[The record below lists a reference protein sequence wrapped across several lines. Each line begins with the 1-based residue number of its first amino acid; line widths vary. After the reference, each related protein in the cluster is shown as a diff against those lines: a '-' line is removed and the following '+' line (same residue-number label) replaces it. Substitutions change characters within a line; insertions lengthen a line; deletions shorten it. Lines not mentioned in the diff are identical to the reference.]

1 MELEMKNMYFTGEPK
16 PESVAMS
23 SDFTP
28 RLALKQINCELIF
41 PQGESEA
48 EFRCEEIQHKV
59 I

>member
-41 PQGESEA
+41 P
-48 EFRCEEIQHKV
+48 KV
-59 I
+59 NPKRSFGVRRFSIK